1 MAFDLSFVGFAE
13 TDDPDAVCRFGE
25 AQDVQPVVQQAD
37 GDVSGLAA
45 YKTLDVAADVVTASP
60 RFVLGMAVNRELFRE
75 NLPILENLPPANAQ
89 RAGRSLDC
97 GGPCRA
103 VQITQNDNYKTAGR
117 RLRDVHVRSPDFPD
131 PHV

>member
-13 TDDPDAVCRFGE
+13 ADDPDAVCRFGE

-60 RFVLGMAVNRELFRE
+60 RLVLGMAVNRELFRT

-89 RAGRSLDC
+89 CPGRSLDC
-97 GGPCRA
+97 GGSCRA
-103 VQITQNDNYKTAGR
+103 VQLSQNDNYKTAGR
-117 RLRDVHVRSPDFPD
+117 RLRDVHVRSPD